1 MMTLKKT
8 TWVARTM
15 SRKTKQKKIEND
27 HPSIFNQSILFNSRI
42 KFIYK
47 NKLNKKQW
55 IKRYERTQSNKKTKD
70 KVEKKKH

>member
-1 MMTLKKT
+1 
-8 TWVARTM
+8 M
-15 SRKTKQKKIEND
+15 SRKTKQKKIKND

-70 KVEKKKH
+70 KVEKKNISFKNIKLNK

>member
-47 NKLNKKQW
+47 NKLNKKQ
-55 IKRYERTQSNKKTKD
+55 
-70 KVEKKKH
+70 